1 MKKRGVSKSGLQPM
15 RFLPLLSGIAV
26 EKEHLSSFSH
36 HFLNLAK
43 EERDGRRMFSIS
55 LAHAILHHVTAF
67 WDLCADWHGRLAR
80 TCTYTYEQAR
90 TFRHHCT
97 DRRYSTLELW
107 SQQEFVRSVPTGT
120 GTITCTV
127 LLNCI
132 ESSIGSVLDLILFL
146 FNLTLLLTTT
156 TTTTT
161 TREHQPTTKKPRD
174 AQWHRALPVA
184 ISRQ

>member
-1 MKKRGVSKSGLQPM
+1 M

-55 LAHAILHHVTAF
+55 LAHAILSAF
-67 WDLCADWHGRLAR
+67 WDLCAGRLAR

-90 TFRHHCT
+90 RFRHCTRT

-127 LLNCI
+127 LFYCI
-132 ESSIGSVLDLILFL
+132 ESSTAVLGLC
-146 FNLTLLLTTT
+146 
-156 TTTTT
+156 
-161 TREHQPTTKKPRD
+161 
-174 AQWHRALPVA
+174 
-184 ISRQ
+184 

>member
-1 MKKRGVSKSGLQPM
+1 MVIIFALGQRGARWTAHVLD
-15 RFLPLLSGIAV
+15 LPRTR
-26 EKEHLSSFSH
+26 H
-36 HFLNLAK
+36 
-43 EERDGRRMFSIS
+43 
-55 LAHAILHHVTAF
+55 TAF

-80 TCTYTYEQAR
+80 TYR
-90 TFRHHCT
+90 TQLRTRLAHFGI
-97 DRRYSTLELW
+97 LELW

-156 TTTTT
+156 TTT
-161 TREHQPTTKKPRD
+161 REHQPTMKKPRD

-184 ISRQ
+184 ISQPLLIQTNTHRCAGGVAAPCYM